1 MMTHADFKE
10 IVSRHHELTFVVAI
24 NILEVT
30 LKGSNVTIHPF
41 QPPLSAPRG
50 RLRRFQWEMD
60 GDLIQ
65 KVYSSHF
72 GQEFESAHFE
82 EMWCLRLHPHFPQ
95 KGESAFSVRLCCL
108 PPNAQNVQIRFS
120 VHCKAVNFKN
130 QRRATMDY
138 EAQNQSSEPIKF
150 LNLSKLKDIE
160 SLTVVLEIEIVHIQ
174 STKNSLITSLES
186 MDVDVD
192 MFDDSDSDDFQFES
206 TARSKGYG
214 NDSNIGLISFDR
226 PRDDTMDEL
235 QRYKAALKEVV
246 GMAVTLKPKPFRE
259 SRKIVE
265 LRKLARKKYAAH
277 TFVIESDRKE
287 DEVYFGGIIE
297 YIRNNK
303 RRRKGDVVIRCK
315 GKWLSAHS
323 VISVDSI

>member
-1 MMTHADFKE
+1 
-10 IVSRHHELTFVVAI
+10 
-24 NILEVT
+24 
-30 LKGSNVTIHPF
+30 
-41 QPPLSAPRG
+41 
-50 RLRRFQWEMD
+50 
-60 GDLIQ
+60 
-65 KVYSSHF
+65 
-72 GQEFESAHFE
+72 
-82 EMWCLRLHPHFPQ
+82 
-95 KGESAFSVRLCCL
+95 
-108 PPNAQNVQIRFS
+108 
-120 VHCKAVNFKN
+120 
-130 QRRATMDY
+130 MDY

-315 GKWLSAHS
+315 GKWLSAL
-323 VISVDSI
+323 IL